1 MVREKNLIEAFQ
13 TLVVGGGMIT
23 ADVLLPCLYHL
34 QRHHAIGEITVCSL
48 STGPLRALAGNR
60 EIREAFPDRSF
71 IAQPPLAQPPE
82 STHPDLF
89 DRLISK
95 MAARQLVV
103 VAVPDQMHYP
113 IVMRA
118 LKGDQHVLCVKP
130 LVLTHAHAIE
140 IQREAR
146 DRGLFVGVEYHKR
159 FDRRALMARRDYRAG
174 RFGQFVFGEARL
186 IEPYSYRMS
195 NFQNWFT
202 TDMTDPFTYV
212 GCHYVDLVFF
222 ITGLRPTEVS
232 LAGVRG
238 KFPNGN
244 EGFLWSHG
252 RVRWENGALLSVA
265 NGLGYPDLA
274 AGSNDQ
280 GMVLYCEGEGK
291 SGMIRHDDHNRGVSH
306 AYLEGIG
313 PGGSHFNYASPDF
326 FRLVPWD
333 GEGLRPV
340 GYGFDSIEAIVETA
354 RRVENAA
361 EGCSA
366 AEGLVARQRIL
377 QDVDSKGLI
386 ATPANSSI
394 NELVV
399 EAARMS
405 ILKDGLPVSIT
416 YESESACVQP
426 RSARATPPG
435 NFPTQGREQK

>member
-1 MVREKNLIEAFQ
+1 MTRGFQ

-23 ADVLLPCLYHL
+23 ADLLLPCLYHL
-34 QRHHAIGEITVCSL
+34 QRLHAISEITVCSL
-48 STGPLRALAGNR
+48 GTGPLRALADNR
-60 EIREAFPDRSF
+60 EIREAFPDSSF
-71 IAQPPLAQPPE
+71 IAQPPFSEPPE
-82 STHPDLF
+82 SSHPDLF
-89 DRLISK
+89 DRLISE
-95 MAARQLVV
+95 MEPRQLVV
-103 VAVPDQMHYP
+103 IAVPDQMHYP
-113 IVMRA
+113 MVMRA
-118 LKGDQHVLCVKP
+118 LRGDQHVLCVKP
-130 LVLTHAHAIE
+130 LVLARGQAIE
-140 IQREAR
+140 IQKEAR

-174 RFGQFVFGEARL
+174 RFGRFVFGEARL
-186 IEPYSYRMS
+186 IEPYLYRKS

-212 GCHYVDLVFF
+212 GCHYVDLVYF

-252 RVRWENGALLSVA
+252 RVRWENGALLSIA

-280 GMVLYCEGEGK
+280 GLVLYCEGEGK
-291 SGMIRHDDHNRGVSH
+291 SGMIRHDDHDRGVSY

-333 GEGLRPV
+333 GKGLRPV
-340 GYGFDSIEAIVETA
+340 GYGFDSIEAIVGTA
-354 RRVENAA
+354 RRVEA
-361 EGCSA
+361 A
-366 AEGLVARQRIL
+366 AEGLSTAEGLDARRRIL
-377 QDVDSKGLI
+377 QEVDSMGLI

-405 ILKDGLPVSIT
+405 ILKDGLPVSIA
-416 YESESACVQP
+416 YEGESAWVKP
-426 RSARATPPG
+426 RGAWGTPSG
-435 NFPTQGREQK
+435 VFPS